1 MSSFLLQEIEQD
13 RHLLRRRLA
22 SAESELEARVLELQ
36 NDITELT
43 SKLAS
48 KETLLRQ
55 WEREKGALLQELT
68 AQNRRLTERLQEQQ
82 QHEHRLT
89 EQLEAYKE
97 MVSLGKSNLQEHMS
111 SVDGL
116 RYELDLLTS
125 KNRELERRLTAAESE
140 RDAIAA
146 DLDEANDRIVVLER
160 QQRELEARYQRGV
173 SMEDHHR
180 LQEQQKQVM
189 IGQERRGGAFHDS
202 INGNEER
209 SLLSEMD
216 VSEPTLSQECM
227 SVYRQLRAL
236 VAQLRSQQDDDS
248 GLHSDCSTT
257 SLDDSTRFTPG
268 LLHEIAQELVSLVLD
283 TDVVR
288 LLERLEQARREIQER
303 DEELS
308 RRAERLMELNTKAS
322 VCEVELASALEEC
335 DRFRRDALASNRDE
349 EVALARQER
358 DAAVERRTRA
368 EVELAR
374 TRVELM
380 QANGQLLE
388 TVRQKVE
395 LSQQLEQWQMDMQEL
410 LDEQLKNKLSK
421 EIRVQKNNQ
430 EPVTSLTSTRRK
442 LLSFFMR

>member
-1 MSSFLLQEIEQD
+1 
-13 RHLLRRRLA
+13 
-22 SAESELEARVLELQ
+22 
-36 NDITELT
+36 
-43 SKLAS
+43 
-48 KETLLRQ
+48 
-55 WEREKGALLQELT
+55 
-68 AQNRRLTERLQEQQ
+68 
-82 QHEHRLT
+82 
-89 EQLEAYKE
+89 

-116 RYELDLLTS
+116 RCELDLLTT
-125 KNRELERRLTAAESE
+125 KNRELERRLAAAESE
-140 RDAIAA
+140 RDAVAA

-173 SMEDHHR
+173 SIEDHHR
-180 LQEQQKQVM
+180 HQDHQKQIM
-189 IGQERRGGAFHDS
+189 MGQDRRAGAFHDS

-248 GLHSDCSTT
+248 GLHSDCSTN
-257 SLDDSTRFTPG
+257 SLDDSSRFTPD

-303 DEELS
+303 DEELT
-308 RRAERLMELNTKAS
+308 RRAERIMELNTKAS

-335 DRFRRDALASNRDE
+335 ERARRDAVASNRDE

-421 EIRVQKNNQ
+421 QEIRTQKNNQ
-430 EPVTSLTSTRRK
+430 DSVTSLTSTRRK